1 MMLLDH
7 HSKFVDSNEEPLFPQ
22 FRNLPPELR
31 LHIWRHA
38 LPSGRTLKVKV
49 DAYDDARASLQGNFS
64 AIPSIC
70 HVNSESR
77 CLALSI
83 LRNGLGPNTE
93 ESDFYWNP
101 NTDTIYFPPSASWTS
116 GTMEK
121 HLFGEKVPAS
131 YRNDGIM
138 PVVQH
143 IALPLNI
150 WLAQGLYL
158 EPLPGRWLLDW
169 LYKFP
174 ALQSVTLLIEPFD
187 QWLGLPNTSIVY
199 HEPLDVPVSQLLNHK
214 PSEMKHM
221 LGKSLQE
228 YRAANDEA
236 WEPPAVEI
244 LVLGMK
250 KFMGSKK
257 CIKKR
262 TNLDREDV
270 TGIYEHCISREEK
283 NARRLV
289 NRWPAEIHAVEQW
302 SLMGQPEEEDF

>member
-1 MMLLDH
+1 MSLDH
-7 HSKFVDSNEEPLFPQ
+7 HTSFVNLDAEPLFPQ
-22 FRNLPPELR
+22 FRHLPPELR
-31 LHIWRHA
+31 LHIWKDA

-49 DAYDDARASLQGNFS
+49 DAYDDTRASLQGNFS

-70 HVNSESR
+70 HVNSEARS
-77 CLALSI
+77 LALSI

-101 NTDTIYFPPSASWTS
+101 NTDTVYFPPSASWTN

-121 HLFGEKVPAS
+121 YLFKEKPPAS
-131 YRNDGIM
+131 YRNEGIL

-158 EPLPGRWLLDW
+158 EPSHARWCLDW
-169 LYKFP
+169 LYRFP

-187 QWLGLPNTSIVY
+187 QWLGLPHTSIVY
-199 HEPLDVPVSQLLNHK
+199 HEPLDVPVSQLLGHT
-214 PSEMKHM
+214 PSEMKGR
-221 LGKSLQE
+221 LEKSLRE
-228 YRAANDEA
+228 YRAQNDPA
-236 WEPPAVEI
+236 WEPPLVDV

-250 KFMGSKK
+250 KFQGARK

-262 TNLDREDV
+262 SNLEREDL
-270 TGIYEHCISREEK
+270 TGIYEHRISREEK

-302 SLMGQPEEEDF
+302 SLMGQVEEEPDF

>member
-1 MMLLDH
+1 MSFDH
-7 HSKFVDSNEEPLFPQ
+7 KSIFANSDEEPLFPQ

-31 LHIWRHA
+31 LHVWEYA
-38 LPSGRTLKVKV
+38 LPSGRTLRVKV
-49 DAYDDARASLQGNFS
+49 DAYDDTRASLQGDFS

-77 CLALSI
+77 SLALSI
-83 LRNGLGPNTE
+83 IRNGLGPNTE

-121 HLFGEKVPAS
+121 FLFKENVPAS
-131 YRNDGIM
+131 YRNDGIT

-158 EPLPGRWLLDW
+158 EPLESRWLLNW

-174 ALQSVTLLIEPFD
+174 MLQSVTLLIEPFD

-199 HEPLDVPVSQLLNHK
+199 HEPLDVPMSQLLGHK
-214 PSEMKHM
+214 PSHIQKM
-221 LGKSLQE
+221 LEDSLSE
-228 YRAANDEA
+228 YRDANDGA
-236 WEPPAVEI
+236 WEPPAVEV

-250 KFMGSKK
+250 KFKRAKK
-257 CIKKR
+257 CVGKR
-262 TNLDREDV
+262 SNLDREDV
-270 TGIYEHCISREEK
+270 TGIYEHRISREEK
-283 NARRLV
+283 NARRLA

-302 SLMGQPEEEDF
+302 SLMGQPEEEPDF

>member
-1 MMLLDH
+1 MSFDH
-7 HSKFVDSNEEPLFPQ
+7 KSIFANSDEEPLFPQ

-31 LHIWRHA
+31 LHVWEYA
-38 LPSGRTLKVKV
+38 LPSGRTLRVKV
-49 DAYDDARASLQGNFS
+49 DAYDDTRASLQGDFS

-77 CLALSI
+77 SLALSI
-83 LRNGLGPNTE
+83 IRNGLGPNTE

-121 HLFGEKVPAS
+121 FLFKENVPTS
-131 YRNDGIM
+131 YRNDGIT

-158 EPLPGRWLLDW
+158 EPLESRWLLNW

-174 ALQSVTLLIEPFD
+174 MLQSVTLLIEPFD

-199 HEPLDVPVSQLLNHK
+199 HEPLDVPMSQLLGHK
-214 PSEMKHM
+214 PSHIQKM
-221 LGKSLQE
+221 LENSLSE
-228 YRAANDEA
+228 YRDANDGA
-236 WEPPAVEI
+236 WEPPAVEV

-250 KFMGSKK
+250 KFKRAKK
-257 CIKKR
+257 CVGKR
-262 TNLDREDV
+262 SNLDRDDV
-270 TGIYEHCISREEK
+270 TGIYEHRISREEK
-283 NARRLV
+283 NARRLA

-302 SLMGQPEEEDF
+302 SLMGQPEEEPDF

>member
-1 MMLLDH
+1 MSLDH
-7 HSKFVDSNEEPLFPQ
+7 HSKFVNSEEEPLFPQ
-22 FRNLPPELR
+22 FGNLPPELR
-31 LHIWRHA
+31 LHIWKYA
-38 LPSGRTLKVKV
+38 LPRGRTLKVKI
-49 DAYDDARASLQGNFS
+49 DAYDDTRASLLGNFS

-77 CLALSI
+77 FLALSI

-101 NTDTIYFPPSASWTS
+101 NIDTIYFPPSASWTN

-121 HLFGEKVPAS
+121 YLFKEKIPAS
-131 YRNDGIM
+131 YRNHGIT

-143 IALPLNI
+143 IAFPLNI

-158 EPLPGRWLLDW
+158 EPPKDRWLLDW
-169 LYKFP
+169 LYRFP

-214 PSEMKHM
+214 PSEMKEM
-221 LGKSLQE
+221 LEKSLQE
-228 YRAANDEA
+228 YRVANDET
-236 WEPPAVEI
+236 WEPPLVEI

-250 KFMGSKK
+250 KFRGEKR
-257 CIKKR
+257 CIGRR
-262 TNLDREDV
+262 TNLDRDDV
-270 TGIYEHCISREEK
+270 TGIYELRVSRGEK
-283 NARRLV
+283 TARRLV
-289 NRWPAEIHAVEQW
+289 NRWPAEIQAVEQW
-302 SLMGQPEEEDF
+302 SLMEQEGEEDF